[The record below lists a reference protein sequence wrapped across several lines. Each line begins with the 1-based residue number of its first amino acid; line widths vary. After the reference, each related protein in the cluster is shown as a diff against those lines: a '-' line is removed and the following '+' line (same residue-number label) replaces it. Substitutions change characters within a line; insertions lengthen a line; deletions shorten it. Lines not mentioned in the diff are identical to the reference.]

1 MAYTTIKKPSDYF
14 NTKLFT
20 GTGSDNNA
28 ITGVGFQPD
37 WIWFKNRS
45 TANDHAIVDAVRG
58 ANKAISSNN
67 NSGNITLNAG
77 QDFDSFDSDG
87 FTVDTP
93 NQLMSFN
100 RSGDNI
106 VTWNWKANGQGSS
119 NTDGSTNTIYTS
131 VNTTAGLS
139 ISSYTGT
146 GNAATIGHGLGV
158 APKMIII
165 KRTSDS
171 DSWTVGHNSMGWGK
185 YLRLDNNSAEASNT
199 STWNNTA
206 PTSSVFS
213 VNHADTNDNNRT
225 FISYCFSEKTGYS
238 KIGSYTGNGNAD
250 GTFVYT
256 GFKPAFV
263 LVKQSSAAGEGWII
277 HDSKRS
283 GYNGDNDF
291 LYTNTAGAEVT
302 SSNHIDILSNGFKA
316 RSTNGVVNGS
326 GTTYIYIA
334 IAEEPLI
341 GDNPATAR

>member
-171 DSWTVGHNSMGWGK
+171 DSWTVGHNSLGWGK
-185 YLRLDNNSAEASNT
+185 FLRLDTTAAESSNT

-225 FISYCFSEKTGYS
+225 FIAYCFADVTGYS
-238 KIGSYTGNGNAD
+238 KFGSYTGNGNAD

-256 GFKPAFV
+256 GFKPAMIMIKNTTGNNWGI
-263 LVKQSSAAGEGWII
+263 LDNKRDPSNGMQTRLHPNLNSADNTGAGVVM
-277 HDSKRS
+277 
-283 GYNGDNDF
+283 DF
-291 LYTNTAGAEVT
+291 
-302 SSNHIDILSNGFKA
+302 LSNGFKP
-316 RSTNGVVNGS
+316 RTNDGLENPSAKV
-326 GTTYIYIA
+326 IYMA
-334 IAEEPLI
+334 FAEEPLI

>member
-146 GNAATIGHGLGV
+146 GNAATIGHGLGAV
-158 APKMIII
+158 PKMIII

-225 FISYCFSEKTGYS
+225 FIAYCFADVTGYS
-238 KIGSYTGNGNAD
+238 KFGSYTGNGNAD

-256 GFKPAFV
+256 GFKPAMIMIKNTTGNNWGI
-263 LVKQSSAAGEGWII
+263 LDNKRDPSNGMQTRLHPNLNSADNTGAGVVM
-277 HDSKRS
+277 
-283 GYNGDNDF
+283 DF
-291 LYTNTAGAEVT
+291 
-302 SSNHIDILSNGFKA
+302 LSNGFKP
-316 RSTNGVVNGS
+316 RTNDGLENPSAKV
-326 GTTYIYIA
+326 IYMA
-334 IAEEPLI
+334 FAEEPLI